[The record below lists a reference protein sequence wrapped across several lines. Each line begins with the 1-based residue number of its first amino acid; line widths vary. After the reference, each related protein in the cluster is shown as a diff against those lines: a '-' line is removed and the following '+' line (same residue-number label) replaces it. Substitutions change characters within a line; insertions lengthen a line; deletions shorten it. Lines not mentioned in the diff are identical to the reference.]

1 MWFQMLLGA
10 MVLALPLWASGQV
23 FRCADPAGGK
33 TLYTDQ
39 PCAGGQA
46 VVPAQSPEEAR
57 AEADRA
63 EAARAESL
71 SREELAL
78 RRERERL
85 ELEQARASV
94 RPQPPSETAAC
105 SEARK
110 EATFRAGTVGATEEQ
125 IRTARANAALACGQ
139 PAPDEVLIVQPP
151 VAPYYHYHPH
161 RRPRHDG
168 DDRTRR
174 PDKRPSPNSPLG
186 VTPYPIDV
194 APYPLH

>member
-1 MWFQMLLGA
+1 MLLGA

-139 PAPDEVLIVQPP
+139 PAPDEVPVVQPP
-151 VAPYYHYHPH
+151 VAPYYRSH
-161 RRPRHDG
+161 RRPRYE
-168 DDRTRR
+168 DDRAPR
-174 PDKRPSPNSPLG
+174 PGKRPSPNNPLS

>member
-1 MWFQMLLGA
+1 MWFRMLFGVMALT
-10 MVLALPLWASGQV
+10 LPLWASGQV
-23 FRCADPAGGK
+23 FRCADPASGK

-63 EAARAESL
+63 EAVRAESL
-71 SREELAL
+71 AREELAL

-85 ELEQARASV
+85 ELEQARASA

-110 EATFRAGTVGATEEQ
+110 EAAFRAGTVGATEEQ

-139 PAPDEVLIVQPP
+139 PAPDEALVVQPP
-151 VAPYYHYHPH
+151 VAPYYRPH
-161 RRPRHDG
+161 RRPRYDG
-168 DDRTRR
+168 DDRAPR
-174 PDKRPSPNSPLG
+174 PGKRPSPNNPLG